1 MARLRTPV
9 ALTALAFALATSGV
23 AGAQATDTAMQTT
36 GTQQTEDEGG
46 FDAGLLGLLG
56 LAGLLGLRKKRDEV
70 HVTRDTT
77 TTGVGGARRP

>member
-1 MARLRTPV
+1 MPRFRTPV
-9 ALTALAFALATSGV
+9 ALTALAFMLAANAGV

-36 GTQQTEDEGG
+36 GTTQTEDEGG
-46 FDAGLLGLLG
+46 FDPGLLGLLG

-77 TTGVGGARRP
+77 TAGVGTRRP